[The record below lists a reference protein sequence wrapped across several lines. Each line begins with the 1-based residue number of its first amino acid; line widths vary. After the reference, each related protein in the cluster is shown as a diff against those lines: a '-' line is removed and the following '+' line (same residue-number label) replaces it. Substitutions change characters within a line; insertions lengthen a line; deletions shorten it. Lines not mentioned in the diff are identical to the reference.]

1 MSCPKIAS
9 SFKAV
14 PVDAQNRPFT
24 MSEKQPTLAEI
35 KERREIATRR
45 IKEDTGIDT
54 DMIKNI
60 VHGFYAK
67 VRDDDLLGPVF
78 DEKVDNWDHH
88 LDRMVMF
95 WSSVALATGNYDGRP
110 MQKHLPLKITRHH
123 FDRWLQLFAQTLSE
137 YCEEPAARHFME
149 RALRIASSFEVGI
162 AAHNG
167 VILSKGERYDP
178 VSSWEPN

>member
-1 MSCPKIAS
+1 
-9 SFKAV
+9 
-14 PVDAQNRPFT
+14 

-123 FDRWLQLFAQTLSE
+123 FDRWLQLFAETVDAICPQEVASL
-137 YCEEPAARHFME
+137 FLD
-149 RALRIASSFEVGI
+149 RAMRIAHSFRLAIGFHRGEDTTRLCPIGY
-162 AAHNG
+162 AD
-167 VILSKGERYDP
+167 LDRPEDQTTDGER
-178 VSSWEPN
+178 S

>member
-1 MSCPKIAS
+1 
-9 SFKAV
+9 
-14 PVDAQNRPFT
+14 

-45 IKEDTGIDT
+45 IKEDTGIDH

-67 VRDDDLLGPVF
+67 VREDEMLGPVF
-78 DEKVDNWDHH
+78 AEKVENWDHH

-123 FDRWLQLFAQTLSE
+123 FDRWLQLFALTLSE
-137 YCEEPAARHFME
+137 HCTEPAARHFME
-149 RALRIASSFEVGI
+149 RALRIASSFEIGI

-178 VSSWEPN
+178 VTSWSPGNGDT

>member
-1 MSCPKIAS
+1 
-9 SFKAV
+9 
-14 PVDAQNRPFT
+14 

-35 KERREIATRR
+35 RERREIATRR
-45 IKEDTGIDT
+45 IQEDTGIDQ
-54 DMIKNI
+54 DMIRNI

-67 VRDDDLLGPVF
+67 VRDDEMLGPVF
-78 DEKVDNWDHH
+78 DEKIKDWDHH

-110 MQKHLPLKITRHH
+110 MQKHLSLDITRHH

-137 YCEEPAARHFME
+137 YCNEAAAKHFME
-149 RALRIASSFEVGI
+149 RALRIASSFEIGI

-167 VILSKGERYDP
+167 VILGKGERYDP
-178 VSSWEPN
+178 VTTWSPDGSGA